1 MKACEFTASITA
13 IACLIAKDK
22 ECDEVALLAAFFSQ
36 LGDTLATMVAFDEAC
51 CPSEGS
57 TEGSTKESTKESTET
72 TLGAIV

>member
-51 CPSEGS
+51 CPSE
-57 TEGSTKESTKESTET
+57 ESTET
-72 TLGAIV
+72 TLGAVV